1 MNSKLTRIAALTFL
15 GLIAAT
21 ASANASAGSVG
32 QLSGTWELAGK
43 PDPSNVCGVSE
54 FINLTSITRDGKII
68 NVDPEIGTGVGEAY
82 RPGHKSYA
90 VGFFGFINTGSGIL
104 RYEVQSTLELHD
116 GSHFTGKFSTTVFD
130 PAMNPACQYEGT
142 VEGFRQVPMPY

>member
-43 PDPSNVCGVSE
+43 PDPSNVCGVS
-54 FINLTSITRDGKII
+54 
-68 NVDPEIGTGVGEAY
+68 
-82 RPGHKSYA
+82 
-90 VGFFGFINTGSGIL
+90 
-104 RYEVQSTLELHD
+104 
-116 GSHFTGKFSTTVFD
+116 
-130 PAMNPACQYEGT
+130 
-142 VEGFRQVPMPY
+142 